1 MSESGPRSDR
11 GFLERLRP
19 RHTYALGTWAYLRLL
34 GLVHLIAFVDFGLQL
49 EGLIGARGL
58 LPAAERLAALEEAG
72 QGFWTLPTLA
82 WWGASDL
89 ELHLLA
95 IVGAVAALA
104 LLVGV
109 LPRLMVAL
117 CFLFYLS
124 LQKAGGPF
132 MAYQWD
138 LLLLEASVVA
148 LVLAPLGREPLRGR
162 TGEGPRSPHP
172 LAWAAHAFLFGRL
185 MFASGVVKLSS
196 GDPDW
201 ASLGAMDLHYWTQ
214 PLPNPLSPLVAALPH
229 WMHAASVIAVFVL
242 ELGFPFLLLVRGR
255 PRRIGALGLLGLQVL
270 IAFTGNFGFFNLLS
284 AAMALPLLDDQWLRR
299 WRRLDDGAGSIER
312 RSTGPMTLLL
322 AATTIGFGALA
333 LAGTLFGYGWM
344 PQPVLEAR
352 YEVGRF
358 GPGTAYGLF
367 ADMTDDRIELIYEG
381 TADGEHWEPYALPHQ
396 PGDIDRWPG
405 QAAPGMPRLDWSL
418 WFAALGS
425 PTHLQVARE
434 LRSALERAEP
444 PVLELVARDP
454 FDGEPPRAVRVRR
467 FRYRF
472 AGDPDESDVTDET
485 VRGDVWR
492 RTPAPVR

>member
-1 MSESGPRSDR
+1 MTESDR
-11 GFLERLRP
+11 AFLDRLRP
-19 RHTYALGTWAYLRLL
+19 QHTYALGTWTYLRLL

-58 LPAAERLAALEEAG
+58 LPAADRIAALEEVG
-72 QGFWTLPTLA
+72 RSFWDVPTLA
-82 WWGASDL
+82 WWGSSDL

-95 IVGAVAALA
+95 VAGAGAALA
-104 LLVGV
+104 LLAGI

-148 LVLAPLGREPLRGR
+148 IALAPQRREPLRGR
-162 TGEGPRSPHP
+162 TGDGPRSPHP

-185 MFASGVVKLSS
+185 MFASGVVKLAS

-229 WMHAASVIAVFVL
+229 WMHAASVVAVFVL
-242 ELGFPFLLLVRGR
+242 ELAFPFLLLFRGW
-255 PRRIGALGLLGLQVL
+255 PRRAGALGLLGLQVL

-284 AAMALPLLDDQWLRR
+284 GAMALPLLDDEWLRR
-299 WRRLDDGAGSIER
+299 WRPFARAGRSER
-312 RSTGPMTLLL
+312 RPTRLPTL
-322 AATTIGFGALA
+322 AVAGGTIAFGALA
-333 LAGTLFGYGWM
+333 LGGTLFGYQWM
-344 PQPVLEAR
+344 PTAVLELR
-352 YEVGRF
+352 HEVGRF

-396 PGDIDRWPG
+396 PGDLDRWPT

-425 PTHLQVARE
+425 PSHLQVARE
-434 LRSALERAEP
+434 LQGALQDAEP
-444 PVLELVARDP
+444 AVLDLLARDP
-454 FDGEPPRAVRVRR
+454 FDGEPPRAVRIRR

-472 AGDPDESDVTDET
+472 VDHPGESDIGPRT
-485 VRGDVWR
+485 VRGEVWR
-492 RTPAPVR
+492 RTPVARDAP